1 MSVCIKNHIKDLE
14 GIINYTFVDSS
25 HLLTA
30 LTHPSYRSEQKVK
43 VADNQRLE
51 FLGDAVIE
59 LIVSEKLFGDFP
71 NSTEGEMS
79 KMRSSVTNRHPLAQM
94 AKVLE
99 LHKYLFIGKGE
110 KRVNGSE
117 RGSTLCDV
125 FEALIA
131 AVYLDGGFESAKK
144 VFWYAFE
151 LSKFDLHAAVQKF
164 NPKGALQEFTQSNFK
179 VRPVYTLVGQKGP
192 EHEPIYSIEITV
204 DNKIVG
210 CAEGTNRKQAES
222 NAAEVALEYYKGGL
236 EAENSV

>member
-14 GIINYTFVDSS
+14 EIIKYTFIDSS

-43 VADNQRLE
+43 VPDNQRLE

-59 LIVSEKLFGDFP
+59 LIVSDKLFGDFP
-71 NSTEGEMS
+71 DSTEGDMS
-79 KMRSSVTNRHPLAQM
+79 KMRSSVTNRQPLAEM

-110 KRVNGSE
+110 QRVNGSE
-117 RGSTLCDV
+117 RDSTLCDV

-131 AVYLDGGFESAKK
+131 AVYLDGGFENAKNT
-144 VFWYAFE
+144 FWYAFE
-151 LSKFDLHAAVQKF
+151 ISRFDLQAAVQKF
-164 NPKGALQEFTQSNFK
+164 NPKGALQELTQSRFK
-179 VRPVYTLVGQKGP
+179 LRPIYTLVGQKGP

-204 DNKIVG
+204 DEQIVARANG
-210 CAEGTNRKQAES
+210 SNRKKAES
-222 NAAEVALEYYKGGL
+222 NAAEVALKHYEGGL
-236 EAENSV
+236 EAKK

>member
-14 GIINYTFVDSS
+14 TIIQYTFDDSS
-25 HLLTA
+25 YLLTA

-43 VADNQRLE
+43 VSDNQRLE

-59 LIVSEKLFGDFP
+59 LIVSDKLFGDFP
-71 NSTEGEMS
+71 ESTEGEMS
-79 KMRSSVTNRHPLAQM
+79 KMRSSVTNRQPLSEM

-117 RGSTLCDV
+117 RDSTLCDV

-131 AVYLDGGFESAKK
+131 AVYLDGGFENAKK
-144 VFWYAFE
+144 AFWYAFE
-151 LSKFDLHAAVQKF
+151 LSQFDLQAAVQKF
-164 NPKGALQEFTQSNFK
+164 NPKGALQELTQSRFK
-179 VRPVYTLVGQKGP
+179 LRPVYTLIGQKGP

-204 DNKIVG
+204 NNEVVG
-210 CAEGTNRKQAES
+210 SADGSNRKKAES
-222 NAAEVALEYYKGGL
+222 SAAEMALKYYEERLDTEK
-236 EAENSV
+236 